1 MTRKRKRTGTLVE
14 SSSRRVKG
22 RQESISPQ
30 VPTTHP
36 TLSLYYPQV
45 LTLRNF
51 LISKLPKAARTRR
64 RKIAHLGRTPP
75 SPSATGHRPLARDR
89 SFNIDSIAGDGSHLA
104 DADAASSHLLD
115 SVLVC
120 ATVNALSGPSQ
131 SSRAQDFDLFSQQVT
146 LTAGESC
153 TPRSSC
159 QPDLVEFAVWLL
171 FNRLHRDVN
180 RPPHLLCHGYQR
192 AQAPRSTNENHGAL
206 AGIPGIVARYPNN
219 NVSTLKNG
227 AWSSLLALLG
237 QDGDRIM
244 LDILLHCGLFM
255 LCSGGNGNCYQLS
268 GKTSQS
274 NPRPRALTISGV
286 ALSEMT
292 PLEIISRPVEGVK
305 LDLSRTSSHHPPL
318 AKAGEPRLPG
328 AIHFVRS
335 RMLYA
340 RPALNAK
347 AEVTFGL
354 RHIRKIPLH
363 LRDFF

>member
-1 MTRKRKRTGTLVE
+1 MTRKRKRTGTLVA
-14 SSSRRVKG
+14 SSSKRVQG
-22 RQESISPQ
+22 RQEGISPQ
-30 VPTTHP
+30 VSTTHP

-45 LTLRNF
+45 LTLRDF
-51 LISKLPKAARTRR
+51 LISKLPKAARARR
-64 RKIAHLGRTPP
+64 RKIAYLGRLSPA
-75 SPSATGHRPLARDR
+75 PSATGDGPLAPDR
-89 SFNIDSIAGDGSHLA
+89 SFNIGSLAGDGSHVA
-104 DADAASSHLLD
+104 DACLSHLLD

-120 ATVNALSGPSQ
+120 AAVDALPGPSQ

-159 QPDLVEFAVWLL
+159 QSDLVDFAIWLL

-192 AQAPRSTNENHGAL
+192 AQVPRSANENHGAL

-237 QDGDRIM
+237 QEGDRIM
-244 LDILLHCGLFM
+244 LDILLHCGLFV
-255 LCSGGNGNCYQLS
+255 LCSGGNGSCYQLC

-274 NPRPRALTISGV
+274 KPGPRALTISGV
-286 ALSEMT
+286 TLSEMT

-354 RHIRKIPLH
+354 RHIRKIPLD
-363 LRDFF
+363 LRNLF